1 MCVTF
6 QQYHT
11 GKIIIIPDDSENAG
25 NPHRSPR
32 LLSSKE
38 NQALH
43 GCFLIDLGESL
54 NDCDW
59 CNQRGIDVELIF
71 GWGKYFIWSNW
82 LASIQFDTNRLIK
95 PQIHSSRTKG
105 KNGLSYLTRHLYL
118 ILLHNTT
125 FNQSN
130 DNLILISPS
139 GLFQGWEGED

>member
-1 MCVTF
+1 MTF

-54 NDCDW
+54 NDCDR
-59 CNQRGIDVELIF
+59 CNQRGIDVEFLAEVNISSEATGLHRF
-71 GWGKYFIWSNW
+71 GS
-82 LASIQFDTNRLIK
+82 
-95 PQIHSSRTKG
+95 
-105 KNGLSYLTRHLYL
+105 TR
-118 ILLHNTT
+118 I
-125 FNQSN
+125 
-130 DNLILISPS
+130 D
-139 GLFQGWEGED
+139 